1 MPRHPSSSNL
11 SLDRRELLRGAL
23 GAGLGAG
30 LSAGLGALPAGAA
43 EPGAVSFKSNPFTLG
58 VASGDPAADGFVL
71 WTRLA
76 PEPLKARGGMSAQPV
91 EVTIEIA
98 DDPEM
103 AKIVRTT
110 TETARLE
117 LAHSIHAEIEGL
129 APGRDYF
136 YRFRAG
142 DAESP
147 VGRARTLPAP
157 GDALAQIRF
166 AAAGCQRWE
175 DGYYT
180 AWRAIA
186 DDKLD
191 FVFHYGDYIYEY
203 GHTDVFGYDKRPAPR
218 TMPADFPAC
227 YTLTDYRRRYA
238 LYKTDA
244 DLQAAHASCPF
255 LPSFDDHEVANN
267 WAADHAPGNTPAEA
281 FLFRR
286 AMALQAWYEHMPVRR
301 AQIPHGPDVRAY
313 RGFRYGSL
321 LDVAVLDTRQYRSRQ
336 PCGDGFL
343 AGCAEADIES
353 RTMLG
358 AAQEQWLAARL
369 AQAPATWQVLAQQV
383 LFAQFDW
390 RGFPFVKET
399 AAPIIDVD
407 TWNGATAGRERVTA
421 MLQAAKIANPVVL
434 TGDLHR
440 ALALELRRDWRD
452 PASPCIGVEFLSTSI
467 SSVGDGPA
475 TDADRAT
482 MLRNNPHLKFFSD
495 KRGYTRHVVTPK
507 QWQADFR
514 AVDSTATPGQPVR
527 TAQTLLVEAGRP
539 GLISQ

>member
-1 MPRHPSSSNL
+1 MTHSPSPRYA
-11 SLDRRELLRGAL
+11 LDRRTLLRGAL
-23 GAGLGAG
+23 GAGLGV
-30 LSAGLGALPAGAA
+30 GLGTRPTGAA
-43 EPGAVSFKSNPFTLG
+43 ESGRVAFKSDPFTLG

-76 PEPLKARGGMSAQPV
+76 PEPLKARGGMSSPPV
-91 EVTIEIA
+91 EVTVEIA
-98 DDPEM
+98 DDPAM
-103 AKIVRTT
+103 TRIVRTMT
-110 TETARLE
+110 KTARLE
-117 LAHSIHAEIEGL
+117 LAHSVHAEIEGL

-142 DAESP
+142 DAESG

-157 GDALAQIRF
+157 GEAPAQIRF

-203 GHTDVFGYDKRPAPR
+203 AHTDVTGRDRQPAPR
-218 TMPADFPAC
+218 TMPADFQAC
-227 YTLTDYRRRYA
+227 FTLTDYRRRYA

-255 LPSFDDHEVANN
+255 LPSFDDHEIANN
-267 WAADHAPGNTPAEA
+267 WAADSDPKHTPADA

-301 AQIPHGPDVRAY
+301 AQLPRGPDVGAY
-313 RGFRYGSL
+313 RGFRLGAL

-343 AGCAEADIES
+343 AGCAEADAEG

-358 AAQEQWLAARL
+358 AAQEQWLAERL
-369 AQAPATWQVLAQQV
+369 AQTPATWQVLAQQV
-383 LFAQFDW
+383 MFAQFDW
-390 RGFPFVKET
+390 RGFPFVKEA
-399 AAPIIDVD
+399 AAPVFDLD
-407 TWNGATAGRERVTA
+407 TWNGATAGREHVLA
-421 MLQAAKIANPVVL
+421 MLQAARIANPVVL

-440 ALALELRRDWRD
+440 ALALEVRRDWRD
-452 PASPCIGVEFLSTSI
+452 PASPCAAVEFLSTSI
-467 SSVGDGPA
+467 SSAGDGPA
-475 TDADRAT
+475 SEADRAT

-495 KRGYTRHVVTPK
+495 QRGYTRHTVTPA

-514 AVDSTATPGQPVR
+514 IVDSTYEPGRPVN